1 MTKVHYWK
9 WILITCLVLLLTAC
23 TNTGTSGVNVSSDNT
38 SPVKEKE
45 LEPAIPGQASGST
58 QQAEGTPISEPTAEP
73 YLTFQDLNGD
83 TVTLENKPERII
95 ILNNELTELFYQAGG
110 QAAGIAT
117 SAGVE
122 IPEQAA
128 NVKQVG
134 VISSV
139 NMEEILQLKPDLVIG
154 QPLFHKD
161 LKSTFADS
169 GIPFAILT
177 VKSIED
183 IRNNAKLFGQIIGNE
198 EQVQT
203 AIGNMDAKLNE
214 LTADL
219 PANKPSY
226 AIITLMANSVSLQK
240 SSSIALDIS
249 SLLQMNNIAE
259 DLLSGKTPSSVPFSM
274 EKLVELNPEH
284 IFIVVHGSDE
294 EGQRMIQSQLESNP
308 SWKSLQAVKSGH
320 LEILPP
326 SMFVTSP
333 GLKIWESVEYMKQLV
348 FPFSAA
354 TQ

>member
-1 MTKVHYWK
+1 MKSHYWK
-9 WILITCLVLLLTAC
+9 WILITCLVVLLTAC
-23 TNTGTSGVNVSSDNT
+23 TNTDTSGANVSSDDT

-45 LEPAIPGQASGST
+45 LTSAPFSGEAA
-58 QQAEGTPISEPTAEP
+58 QP
-73 YLTFQDLNGD
+73 YLTFQDLNGE

-95 ILNNELTELFYQAGG
+95 ILNNELTELFYQVGG
-110 QAAGIAT
+110 QAVGIAT

-134 VISSV
+134 TISSV
-139 NMEEILQLKPDLVIG
+139 NMEEILKLKPDLVIG

-198 EQVQT
+198 ERAQI
-203 AIGNMDAKLNE
+203 AIGNMDTKLNE

-226 AIITLMANSVSLQK
+226 AIITLMANTASLQK
-240 SSSIALDIS
+240 SSSIALDIA

-259 DLLSGKTPSSVPFSM
+259 DIPSGNMPSSVPFSI

-284 IFIVVHGSDE
+284 LFIVVHGSDE

-308 SWKSLQAVKSGH
+308 AWKSLQAVKSGH

-333 GLKIWESVEYMKQLV
+333 GLQIWESVEYMKQLV
-348 FPFSAA
+348 FPSSAA